1 MRTLRSLTTLLL
13 AALVSGGGLVVASP
27 AAACSCAEATL
38 AQHFADADAVF
49 TGSLV
54 SRDVRRLDP
63 WTQSSGDPALLVFDV
78 ETVFK
83 GDVHEHQGIVSAADS
98 SACGLDVSGDT
109 AYVVFA
115 SRGEGP
121 AEGQYRAGLCNGTV
135 PVGAAVTG
143 ELEELAGPATPT
155 PGPPLDGAGG
165 LEAPG
170 VRPLGYHLWLS
181 AGALVLL
188 GAAWRLRRRRP
199 APAG

>member
-1 MRTLRSLTTLLL
+1 MRTLRSLTTLFL

-63 WTQSSGDPALLVFDV
+63 WTQSSADPALLVFDV

-83 GDVHEHQGIVSAADS
+83 GDVHEQQGIVSASDS
-98 SACGLDVSGDT
+98 SSCGVDVSGDT

-115 SRGEGP
+115 SRDEGLP
-121 AEGQYRAGLCNGTV
+121 DGQYRAGLCNGTM
-135 PVGAAVTG
+135 PVDPALTG
-143 ELEELAGPATPT
+143 GLEELAGPATPA
-155 PGPPLDGAGG
+155 PWPPLDGAGG

-170 VRPLGYHLWLS
+170 ARPPGDYLWFG
-181 AGALVLL
+181 AGVLVLL
-188 GAAWRLRRRRP
+188 CAGWRIRR
-199 APAG
+199 